1 MIGCRG
7 YKEKKWKHGVGF
19 GLSNQWHG
27 RTTPWARKPQMES
40 KFGLG
45 NKKILPLLSYVI

>member
-1 MIGCRG
+1 MRG

-45 NKKILPLLSYVI
+45 NKKILPLVPYVI